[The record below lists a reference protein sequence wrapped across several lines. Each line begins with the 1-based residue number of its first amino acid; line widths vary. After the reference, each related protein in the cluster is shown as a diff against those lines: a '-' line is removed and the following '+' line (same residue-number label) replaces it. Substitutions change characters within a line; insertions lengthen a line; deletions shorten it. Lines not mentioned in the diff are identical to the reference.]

1 MMGFLFAAPNI
12 VFTVSLGVLALL
24 LVLEFAGSGLSDV
37 VESMFPDLDGDVPDA
52 DDVSMPS
59 QFLGWLRSGRVPLLM
74 VFAVFLGV
82 FGAGGLVL
90 QYAIALLF
98 GAPLHAGLAALTMLP
113 LSLPVV
119 RMTSAIL
126 ARMMP
131 RDETAVISREDLV
144 GRIAV
149 IVTGHARKGFP
160 AQAKLRDE
168 FRTTHYLM
176 VEPDEDDIE
185 LRQGEEIALMARRG
199 AVYVAKRV
207 APLQLNHTHGEIR

>member
-1 MMGFLFAAPNI
+1 MDFLFAAPNI

-37 VESMFPDLDGDVPDA
+37 VDGLFPDLDGDAPDA
-52 DDVSMPS
+52 DDVSLPS
-59 QFLGWLRSGRVPLLM
+59 QFLSWLRSGRVPMLM

-82 FGAGGLVL
+82 FGAGGLLL
-90 QYAIALLF
+90 QHVVATLF
-98 GAPLHAGLAALTMLP
+98 GAPLHLALATLTMLP
-113 LSLPVV
+113 LSLPFVK
-119 RMTSAIL
+119 MAAALL

-131 RDETAVISREDLV
+131 RDETAVISREDLI
-144 GRIAV
+144 GRVAT

-176 VEPDEDDIE
+176 VEPDEDGVE
-185 LRQGEEIALMARRG
+185 LRQGEEVALMARRG
-199 AVYVAKRV
+199 AVYVARRV
-207 APLQLNHTHGEIR
+207 APAQITQQP

>member
-1 MMGFLFAAPNI
+1 MSFLFAAPNI

-24 LVLEFAGSGLSDV
+24 LMLEFAGSGLSDV
-37 VESMFPDLDGDVPDA
+37 VEGMFPDIDA
-52 DDVSMPS
+52 DVADVDDASMPS
-59 QFLGWLRSGRVPLLM
+59 QFLSWLRSGRVPMLM

-82 FGAGGLVL
+82 FGAGGLLL
-90 QYAIALLF
+90 QHVVATLF
-98 GAPLHAGLAALTMLP
+98 GAPLQAAIASLTMLP
-113 LSLPVV
+113 LSLPLVKMAAAV
-119 RMTSAIL
+119 L

-131 RDETAVISREDLV
+131 RDETAVISREDLI

-176 VEPDEDDIE
+176 VEPDQDDVE
-185 LRQGEEIALMARRG
+185 LRQGEEVALMARRG
-199 AVYVAKRV
+199 AVYLAKRV
-207 APLQLNHTHGEIR
+207 APTLLTQQS

>member
-1 MMGFLFAAPNI
+1 MDFLFAAPNI

-37 VESMFPDLDGDVPDA
+37 VDGLFPDLDGDAPDA
-52 DDVSMPS
+52 DDVSLPS
-59 QFLGWLRSGRVPLLM
+59 QFLSWLRSGRVPMLM

-82 FGAGGLVL
+82 FGAGGLLL
-90 QYAIALLF
+90 QHVVATLF
-98 GAPLHAGLAALTMLP
+98 GAPLHLALATLTMLP
-113 LSLPVV
+113 LSLPFVK
-119 RMTSAIL
+119 MAAALL

-131 RDETAVISREDLV
+131 RDETAVISREDLI
-144 GRIAV
+144 GRVAT

-176 VEPDEDDIE
+176 VEPDEDGVE
-185 LRQGEEIALMARRG
+185 LRQGEEVALMARRG
-199 AVYVAKRV
+199 AVYVARRV
-207 APLQLNHTHGEIR
+207 APAQITQQA

>member
-1 MMGFLFAAPNI
+1 MDFLFAAPNI

-37 VESMFPDLDGDVPDA
+37 VDGLFPDLDGDAPDA
-52 DDVSMPS
+52 DDVSLPS
-59 QFLGWLRSGRVPLLM
+59 QFLSWLRSGRVPMLM

-82 FGAGGLVL
+82 FGAGGLLL
-90 QYAIALLF
+90 QHVVATLF
-98 GAPLHAGLAALTMLP
+98 GAPLHLALATLTMLP
-113 LSLPVV
+113 LSLPFVK
-119 RMTSAIL
+119 MAAALL

-131 RDETAVISREDLV
+131 RDETAVISREDLI
-144 GRIAV
+144 GRIAT

-176 VEPDEDDIE
+176 VEPDEDGVE
-185 LRQGEEIALMARRG
+185 LRQGEEVALMARRG
-199 AVYVAKRV
+199 AVYAARRV
-207 APLQLNHTHGEIR
+207 APAQITQQA

>member
-1 MMGFLFAAPNI
+1 MSFLFAAPNI

-24 LVLEFAGSGLSDV
+24 LALEFAGSGLSDV
-37 VESMFPDLDGDVPDA
+37 VEGMFPDLDADVPDA

-59 QFLGWLRSGRVPLLM
+59 QFLSWLRSGRVPMLM

-82 FGAGGLVL
+82 FGAGGLLL
-90 QYAIALLF
+90 QHLVATLF
-98 GAPLHAGLAALTMLP
+98 GAPLHVGIASLTMLP
-113 LSLPVV
+113 LSLPLVK
-119 RMTSAIL
+119 MAAAIL

-131 RDETAVISREDLV
+131 RDETAVISREDLI

-168 FRTTHYLM
+168 FRTTHYVM
-176 VEPDEDDIE
+176 VEPDEDGIE

-207 APLQLNHTHGEIR
+207 APAQLTHQP

>member
-1 MMGFLFAAPNI
+1 MSFLFAAPNI

-24 LVLEFAGSGLSDV
+24 LALEFAGSGLSDV
-37 VESMFPDLDGDVPDA
+37 VEGMFPDLDADVPDA

-59 QFLGWLRSGRVPLLM
+59 QFLSWLRSGRVPMLM

-82 FGAGGLVL
+82 FGAGGLLL
-90 QYAIALLF
+90 QHLVATLF
-98 GAPLHAGLAALTMLP
+98 GAPLQVGIASLTMLP
-113 LSLPVV
+113 LSLPLVK
-119 RMTSAIL
+119 MAAALL

-168 FRTTHYLM
+168 FRTTHYVM
-176 VEPDEDDIE
+176 VEPDEDGIE
-185 LRQGEEIALMARRG
+185 LRQGEEVALMARRG

-207 APLQLNHTHGEIR
+207 APAQLTHQP

>member
-1 MMGFLFAAPNI
+1 MSFLFAAPNI

-24 LVLEFAGSGLSDV
+24 LMLEFAGSGLSDV
-37 VESMFPDLDGDVPDA
+37 VEGMFPDLDTDVPDVVDA
-52 DDVSMPS
+52 SMPS
-59 QFLGWLRSGRVPLLM
+59 QFLSWLRSGRVPMLM

-82 FGAGGLVL
+82 FGAGGLLL
-90 QYAIALLF
+90 QHLVATLF
-98 GAPLHAGLAALTMLP
+98 GAPLQVGIASLTMLP
-113 LSLPVV
+113 LSLPLVK
-119 RMTSAIL
+119 MAAAIL

-168 FRTTHYLM
+168 FRTTHYVM
-176 VEPDEDDIE
+176 VEPDEDGIE
-185 LRQGEEIALMARRG
+185 LRQGEEVALMARRG

-207 APLQLNHTHGEIR
+207 APPLLTQQP